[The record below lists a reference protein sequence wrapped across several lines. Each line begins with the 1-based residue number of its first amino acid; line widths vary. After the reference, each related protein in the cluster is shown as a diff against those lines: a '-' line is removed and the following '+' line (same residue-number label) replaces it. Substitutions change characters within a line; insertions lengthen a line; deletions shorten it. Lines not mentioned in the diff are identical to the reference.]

1 MTRMTCE
8 CTNCTSS
15 TSLAVFLG
23 MERSA
28 VNRQLTTTVRA
39 ICVGVPVLVVAAR
52 AAMSQAVVWHSW
64 AREQTLSAFL
74 PVEITSAIEHSMFHK
89 LVWRRYCRIVY

>member
-1 MTRMTCE
+1 MSVPMVLRA
-8 CTNCTSS
+8 

-39 ICVGVPVLVVAAR
+39 ICVGVPVLVVAA
-52 AAMSQAVVWHSW
+52 
-64 AREQTLSAFL
+64 L
-74 PVEITSAIEHSMFHK
+74 
-89 LVWRRYCRIVY
+89 WRLGRL